1 MLINSFPT
9 LIDVFLLVGF
19 LISIVVV
26 LTNPSPNL
34 IDVVLLVGFLI
45 TIVVT
50 LPIVW
55 NKK

>member
-1 MLINSFPT
+1 MLINTFPT
-9 LIDVFLLVGF
+9 F
-19 LISIVVV
+19 
-26 LTNPSPNL
+26 

-45 TIVVT
+45 TIVVM

>member
-1 MLINSFPT
+1 MLINTFPT
-9 LIDVFLLVGF
+9 F
-19 LISIVVV
+19 
-26 LTNPSPNL
+26 

-45 TIVVT
+45 TIVVV